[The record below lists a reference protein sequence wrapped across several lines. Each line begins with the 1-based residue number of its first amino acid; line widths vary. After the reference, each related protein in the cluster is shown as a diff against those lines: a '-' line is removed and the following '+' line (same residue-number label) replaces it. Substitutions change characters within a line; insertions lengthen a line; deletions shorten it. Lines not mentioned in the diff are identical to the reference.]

1 MHDWWRSITRHAI
14 GTTNPLTWQP
24 IYSIDLEPLGPVDTR
39 PIDEMQMVGRQI
51 RMRGCVDQ
59 WEGCRRAIDRFRSR
73 AARFYSLGNQGLPAP
88 PPPDEIY
95 DIREGEGERTKRK
108 YISDPERGEL
118 QELKRKELCTLSPRC
133 CCCSPTLFLPRFSF
147 VACSLI
153 S

>member
-95 DIREGEGERTKRK
+95 DIREGEGGENQEEIYIRPRKRGAPRVK
-108 YISDPERGEL
+108 E
-118 QELKRKELCTLSPRC
+118 KRALYSFSSLLLLLPNTFSP
-133 CCCSPTLFLPRFSF
+133 SF
-147 VACSLI
+147 FVCSL
-153 S
+153 